1 MYVTTIGVFDGV
13 HLGHK
18 ALLKRVQQI
27 ADERGLRSR
36 AFVVSHP
43 FEQLKGEF
51 DGLITSHERRILLL
65 SQYLDEVYLLDLRKI
80 KDMTAESFFE
90 QFLARDTRILVVGK
104 DFRFGRNALG
114 DSTLLE
120 KLCREKAIDLEVFDE
135 VADENHVRI
144 SSSRIRELIKEG
156 RIEEAERL
164 LGHDYLLEA
173 VVLNTSK
180 SDSTGIVEL
189 KIPEGLIRPQ
199 NGAFEAEERNLNI
212 RGRLILDREARLIT
226 QPVQLAPGTYVHLKL
241 SGGKT

>member
-13 HLGHK
+13 HLGHR

-27 ADERGLRSR
+27 ADEHGLRSR

-43 FEQLKGEF
+43 FEHLKGEF

-104 DFRFGRNALG
+104 DFRFGRNASG

-120 KLCREKAIDLEVFDE
+120 KLCREEAIDLEVFHE
-135 VADENHVRI
+135 VQDENHVRI

-180 SDSTGIVEL
+180 SDSKSVVEL
-189 KIPEGLIRPQ
+189 KTLEGLIRPQ
-199 NGAFEAEERNLNI
+199 NGVFDAEERNLNI
-212 RGRLILDREARLIT
+212 RGRIILDREVRLIT

-241 SGGKT
+241 SGGKI

>member
-27 ADERGLRSR
+27 ADEHGLRSR

-43 FEQLKGEF
+43 FEHLKGKF

-65 SQYLDEVYLLDLRKI
+65 SEYLDEVYLLDLRKI

-104 DFRFGRNALG
+104 DFRFGRNASG

-120 KLCREKAIDLEVFDE
+120 KLCREKAIDLEVFHE
-135 VADENHVRI
+135 VPDENHVRI

-180 SDSTGIVEL
+180 SDSKSVIEL

-199 NGAFEAEERNLNI
+199 NGVFDAEERNLNI
-212 RGRLILDREARLIT
+212 RGRLVLDREVRLIT
-226 QPVQLAPGTYVHLKL
+226 EPVQLAPGTYVHLKL
-241 SGGKT
+241 SGGKI